1 MKKQHIAVILGAV
14 CMVLTMAI
22 FTQIRTINSMR
33 KSVGTTLSKNADL
46 IDEVLHS
53 QEENKN
59 LYKELEMAEAK
70 LEIIRTRAIAG
81 NQEDAETEKELKDNN
96 TLLGFSEMK
105 GEGLIITLDDNRKV
119 DGDELNISQ
128 YLVHE
133 GDLLHVVNELFN
145 AGAEAISINDNR
157 VVTPTDILCDGN
169 IIRVNGKITTVPI
182 KIKAICSTS
191 IYNTLI
197 RPKGYLKIMEE
208 QGVVVDIKSSDE
220 IGQIIVPKYDG
231 IYSNSHL
238 TRGED

>member
-1 MKKQHIAVILGAV
+1 MKKQHIAIILGIV

-22 FTQIRTINSMR
+22 FTQIRTIKSFGQ
-33 KSVGTTLSKNADL
+33 SVGTTLSKNSEL
-46 IDEVLHS
+46 IDEVIGS
-53 QEENKN
+53 QEENSN
-59 LYKELEMAEAK
+59 LYKALEMAEAK
-70 LEIIRTRAIAG
+70 LEIIRKQAIAG
-81 NQEDAETEKELKDNN
+81 NQEDTETEKELKENN
-96 TLLGFSEMK
+96 AFLGLFEMK
-105 GEGLIITLDDNRKV
+105 GEGIVITLDDNRNV

-157 VVTPTDILCDGN
+157 IVTPTAILCDGN

-197 RPKGYLKIMEE
+197 RPKGYLQIMKE
-208 QGVVVDIKSSDE
+208 QGVVVDIKTSNE
-220 IGQIIVPKYDG
+220 IGEITVPKYDG